1 MGHSTAISIANLH
14 YAYPSP
20 IVSEEYIPVL
30 HGVDLEVF
38 TGELLAVMGRTG
50 AGKSTLCLAING
62 IVPHTTGGRFRGH
75 VIVQGDDTRFT
86 PVAEMATRVGIV
98 FQDPESQ
105 FFHMAVEDEIAF
117 GLENLGIPPA
127 EIETRIEWALHIV
140 GMSAYR
146 RRSPF
151 HLSGGQKQ
159 RVAIAAALAMRPTIL
174 ILDEP
179 TSGLD
184 PLGKRGVFQAVQ
196 QLTSQ
201 HPMTVVMVEQEA
213 ERIAEFSDRVAVLDA
228 GRIAAVA
235 PPRELF
241 RDVERLHGWG
251 LDVPQVSELS
261 ARINHRVHHPYPFIN
276 LEESYAD
283 LVGLAAPPTT
293 ATNIAPISVSLSDG
307 MRPIQRVV
315 LRANDVPLPD
325 APSIIQVKDLVY
337 RYPAATDSAL
347 EGIRIDI
354 HAGDFVAIVGQNGSG
369 KTTLVKHF
377 NGLYKPTAG
386 QVLVDGRDT
395 RDLSVAELARTVG
408 FVFQNPDHQ
417 IFCRT
422 TWEELAFGP
431 RNLGMSGEMLSHR
444 VEETLALFDLQAYA
458 DLPPA
463 TLSVG
468 LRRKVSVAAV
478 CAMRPRVLVLDEPTA
493 GLDRSSAL
501 SLMALLRQ
509 LNAQGHTI
517 VLVTHDMKLVT
528 QFAYRTLVLDRGRV
542 LAYDDTRSVFQ
553 NQALLTEAQL
563 APPQITALAQ
573 RLAPVGMPGD
583 VLTVAEF
590 ERAYTAL
597 CSERTV

>member
-1 MGHSTAISIANLH
+1 MGRSTAISIANLH

-293 ATNIAPISVSLSDG
+293 ATKTPGAVSTTRPTPGYSISSV
-307 MRPIQRVV
+307 
-315 LRANDVPLPD
+315 
-325 APSIIQVKDLVY
+325 
-337 RYPAATDSAL
+337 
-347 EGIRIDI
+347 
-354 HAGDFVAIVGQNGSG
+354 
-369 KTTLVKHF
+369 
-377 NGLYKPTAG
+377 
-386 QVLVDGRDT
+386 T
-395 RDLSVAELARTVG
+395 R
-408 FVFQNPDHQ
+408 
-417 IFCRT
+417 
-422 TWEELAFGP
+422 
-431 RNLGMSGEMLSHR
+431 
-444 VEETLALFDLQAYA
+444 
-458 DLPPA
+458 PA
-463 TLSVG
+463 TARWRG
-468 LRRKVSVAAV
+468 ICCRRPTSPRLCVWTPIAARAPCGAG
-478 CAMRPRVLVLDEPTA
+478 CARWP
-493 GLDRSSAL
+493 
-501 SLMALLRQ
+501 
-509 LNAQGHTI
+509 
-517 VLVTHDMKLVT
+517 
-528 QFAYRTLVLDRGRV
+528 
-542 LAYDDTRSVFQ
+542 
-553 NQALLTEAQL
+553 
-563 APPQITALAQ
+563 
-573 RLAPVGMPGD
+573 
-583 VLTVAEF
+583 
-590 ERAYTAL
+590 
-597 CSERTV
+597 